1 MSERCEQ
8 CNHLWQMHDRIAK
21 GTGCQEP
28 TGSWQECGCMKL
40 KPSPAGTP
48 LEGTVEHPVAY
59 SRIQVDAEKF
69 DRAISA
75 AAKSVQL
82 MEDASMA
89 ADEPLPALASEVH
102 ILLLWMREIAVNRE
116 VALPLAGC
124 VKDATNPCGWRNK
137 RAEEAEAELESLKE
151 TVASLGITSR
161 EYASHLGPAMMWQN
175 SLWQAAQS
183 ELDEA
188 NAKIAMLESSS
199 VPQDADKWI
208 SVNERLPDE
217 RCKVLAY
224 FEDGERRISHWFKW
238 ETMDT
243 PMWHPG
249 IKDFGS
255 VTHWQPLP
263 AAPLNLEQPTES
275 SSVPQDAAS
284 GISLIAEE
292 RHRQITVKRWSP
304 EHDEAHDNGEIAMA
318 AQAYIDGA
326 RKASHGIE
334 MPYMMSPPAAWP
346 WDWTWWKP
354 SKRPIRNLVKAGA
367 LIAAEIDRL
376 QRVAPP
382 LNLEQPTE
390 SSSTPQ
396 DAVIATVKAIMA
408 EIEEWDEPMTHKE
421 IYKVI
426 NNIFPAAPY
435 LEQPKGDS

>member
-199 VPQDADKWI
+199 VPQDA
-208 SVNERLPDE
+208 
-217 RCKVLAY
+217 
-224 FEDGERRISHWFKW
+224 
-238 ETMDT
+238 
-243 PMWHPG
+243 
-249 IKDFGS
+249 
-255 VTHWQPLP
+255 
-263 AAPLNLEQPTES
+263 
-275 SSVPQDAAS
+275 AS

>member
-1 MSERCEQ
+1 
-8 CNHLWQMHDRIAK
+8 
-21 GTGCQEP
+21 
-28 TGSWQECGCMKL
+28 
-40 KPSPAGTP
+40 
-48 LEGTVEHPVAY
+48 
-59 SRIQVDAEKF
+59 
-69 DRAISA
+69 
-75 AAKSVQL
+75 
-82 MEDASMA
+82 
-89 ADEPLPALASEVH
+89 
-102 ILLLWMREIAVNRE
+102 
-116 VALPLAGC
+116 
-124 VKDATNPCGWRNK
+124 
-137 RAEEAEAELESLKE
+137 
-151 TVASLGITSR
+151 
-161 EYASHLGPAMMWQN
+161 
-175 SLWQAAQS
+175 
-183 ELDEA
+183 LDEA
-188 NAKIAMLESSS
+188 NAKIAML
-199 VPQDADKWI
+199 
-208 SVNERLPDE
+208 
-217 RCKVLAY
+217 
-224 FEDGERRISHWFKW
+224 
-238 ETMDT
+238 
-243 PMWHPG
+243 
-249 IKDFGS
+249 
-255 VTHWQPLP
+255 
-263 AAPLNLEQPTES
+263 ES